1 MYKRRL
7 LSVLSAFVFP
17 HFSPHLIYFF
27 HLLRYFVFRSLIS
40 FSSASPSAL
49 HQESKKRFDEEED
62 FKKRAYQCVVRLQSK
77 EPDFIKG
84 WNLICDVSRQGT
96 SVCEGVILAE
106 THKAADGVNK
116 NLLLTLTLRWR
127 LFVIQSFR
135 RFTTVW
141 TSRSSREES
150 RTTRT

>member
-27 HLLRYFVFRSLIS
+27 HLRCYFVFCSLIPL
-40 FSSASPSAL
+40 FSASPSAL
-49 HQESKKRFDEEED
+49 HQESKKRFDEDED
-62 FKKRAYQCVVRLQSK
+62 FKKRAYQCVVKLQSK

-84 WNLICDVSRQGT
+84 WNLICDVSRKGT

-106 THKAADGVNK
+106 TQKAADRVK
-116 NLLLTLTLRWR
+116 
-127 LFVIQSFR
+127 
-135 RFTTVW
+135 
-141 TSRSSREES
+141 
-150 RTTRT
+150 